1 VVCFRVRP
9 AGVPEDALDG
19 LNRRVLSA
27 VQLGGRA
34 FLAGTTVDGRFALRA
49 CVVNPGSSVNDADA
63 VLAEVTAAMSA

>member
-1 VVCFRVRP
+1 
-9 AGVPEDALDG
+9 
-19 LNRRVLSA
+19 VLSA

-63 VLAEVTAAMSA
+63 VLAEVTAAARQ